1 MESKKVYDEVYKDI
15 IRSVQEFEDDNISE
29 RYDSLY
35 DNFLDYE
42 DIILQ
47 YIAFDFSNER
57 CFDKSALD
65 RVAKHLLPK
74 HCHELF
80 PVFTKEDGGYL
91 KNYISLLLTGE
102 QFQLLTELQIKVIG
116 EMVKNRSLYDD
127 GDILKYE
134 PENFEKD
141 MLDSMTVETCSSF
154 RRMYALANVVC
165 CNIRSVYPESSS
177 PLVKAENTVL
187 ILWSHTTDTDLENN
201 WQPNHFVVLIPEQ
214 AIPVKTN
221 ETQPMQRKFNITNF
235 FDKIPSSKSTE
246 KKTEVTQVSLPK
258 KTKSRKK

>member
-65 RVAKHLLPK
+65 RVAKCLLPK
-74 HCHELF
+74 DCHALF
-80 PVFTKEDGGYL
+80 PVFMKGDGNCL
-91 KNYISLLLTGE
+91 FNSISLLLTGE
-102 QFQLLTELQIKVIG
+102 QSQLSTELRIKVVG
-116 EMVKNRSLYDD
+116 EMVKNRSFYDA
-127 GDILKYE
+127 GDFLKYWAD
-134 PENFEKD
+134 NFEED
-141 MLDSMTVETCSSF
+141 MLDSMRSETYSSF
-154 RRMYALANVVC
+154 RHMYALANVVC

-258 KTKSRKK
+258 KTKRRKK